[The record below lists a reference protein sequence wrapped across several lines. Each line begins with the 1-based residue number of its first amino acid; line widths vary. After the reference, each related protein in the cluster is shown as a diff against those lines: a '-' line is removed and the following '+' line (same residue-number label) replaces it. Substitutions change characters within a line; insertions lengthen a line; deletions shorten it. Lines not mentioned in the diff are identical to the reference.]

1 MAVFEA
7 KYQIVAHIYYFS
19 CRCTARHL
27 LWRNNQEGTK
37 TNSRDALPW
46 IDRIWFCCDNC
57 PLSRVS
63 KSSDLGSI
71 SYPSILSPHR
81 TQRSIPKGLKMNEEG
96 KTIKI
101 IETIDSGEG
110 FLKQHTESTD
120 RERKDEHIF
129 ICLKLRISVIKSSKT
144 E

>member
-1 MAVFEA
+1 
-7 KYQIVAHIYYFS
+7 
-19 CRCTARHL
+19 
-27 LWRNNQEGTK
+27 
-37 TNSRDALPW
+37 
-46 IDRIWFCCDNC
+46 
-57 PLSRVS
+57 
-63 KSSDLGSI
+63 
-71 SYPSILSPHR
+71 
-81 TQRSIPKGLKMNEEG
+81 MNEEG